1 MIKDKKQLPK
11 KMPPELWALY
21 RLIETA
27 TNEGR
32 TLKVSEI
39 CKAFPDRYHLN
50 AKECNYSNCKDLYE
64 DIFIINT
71 VYTYEHDKYII
82 TNANKIK
89 LGTEMEIQKEFR
101 KVSQQFIRLNAKKRA
116 LTKVMRTNNQY
127 KLLSNQNTPIDEN
140 SNAKPYVESY
150 SDK

>member
-1 MIKDKKQLPK
+1 MNKENQLPK
-11 KMPPELWALY
+11 KMPPYLWELY
-21 RLIETA
+21 RLIEKT
-27 TNEGR
+27 TDEGK
-32 TLKVSEI
+32 TLSVKDI
-39 CKAFPDRYHLN
+39 CLTFPDRYHLN

-89 LGTEMEIQKEFR
+89 LATEAEIQKEYR
-101 KVSQQFIRLNAKKRA
+101 KVAKQFKRLNAKKRA
-116 LTKVMRTNNQY
+116 LKKVMQLNNQY
-127 KLLSNQNTPIDEN
+127 KLLSNQNVPIDEN

-150 SDK
+150 SKK

>member
-1 MIKDKKQLPK
+1 MKKDKQLPK
-11 KMPPELWALY
+11 SMTPELWALY

-39 CKAFPDRYHLN
+39 CSAFPDRYHLN
-50 AKECNYSNCKDLYE
+50 AKECNYSNCKELYE
-64 DIFIINT
+64 DIYIINT
-71 VYTYEHDKYII
+71 VFTHEHDKYII

-89 LGTEMEIQKEFR
+89 LATKVEIQKEYR
-101 KVSQQFIRLNAKKRA
+101 KILQAFKRLNAKRKA
-116 LTKVMRTNNQY
+116 LKKVMETNNQY
-127 KLLSNQNTPIDEN
+127 KLLSNQNVPIDEN